1 MKSNKSD
8 YLKYWRVIRYFVK
21 AKYNIT
27 QAELDMILFL
37 YSEQYFG
44 KDKFQEFNNLLSW
57 DIKRFNKMLKEGWI
71 QVFRK
76 RVGKHKTL
84 YQLSDRAINMVRL
97 IYNKLEGEEI
107 AMKADN
113 NPLFKRNVSYEDKV
127 YRNMIKQMNA
137 FIRQQRHRA
146 PE

>member
-8 YLKYWRVIRYFVK
+8 YLKYWRVIRYFIK
-21 AKYNIT
+21 AKYKVS
-27 QAELDMILFL
+27 QADLDVILFL

-44 KDKFQEFNNLLSW
+44 KDKFEEFNNLLSW
-57 DIKRFNKMLKEGWI
+57 DKGRFNNLLRDGWI

-84 YQLSDRAINMVRL
+84 YQLSDKAINMVRL

-137 FIRQQRHRA
+137 FIRQQRHRV

>member
-21 AKYNIT
+21 AKYKVT
-27 QAELDMILFL
+27 QADLDVILFL

-44 KDKFQEFNNLLSW
+44 KEKFDEFNNLLSW
-57 DIKRFNKMLKEGWI
+57 DRGRFNRLLRDGWI
-71 QVFRK
+71 HVFRK

-84 YQLSDRAINMVRL
+84 YQLSDKSINMVRL

-127 YRNMIKQMNA
+127 YRNMIKEMNS
-137 FIRQQRHRA
+137 FIRQQRHQSH
-146 PE
+146 E